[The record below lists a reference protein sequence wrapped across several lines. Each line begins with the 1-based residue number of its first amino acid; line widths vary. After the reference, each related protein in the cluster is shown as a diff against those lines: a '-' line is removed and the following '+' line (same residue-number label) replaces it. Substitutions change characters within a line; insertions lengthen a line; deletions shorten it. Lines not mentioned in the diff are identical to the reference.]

1 MTALALAITLLAL
14 AATTAGAQPAACR
27 TDSSAEAFVA
37 CARAGTE
44 RYRDQAMAVL
54 DGYRRV
60 GSDFPGMGEHW
71 IRMALVF
78 DGTID
83 ARQPEVLTYVVVDG
97 MPRLLGVAYL
107 VPLLAGEQPPDQ
119 PIGRGAW
126 HDHSRTLEDE
136 TVLPM
141 HHAPD
146 SGEGARLAM
155 LHAWIWSPNPAG
167 MFAADNWAIPFI
179 RLGLTPDLS
188 QAGAVAKALSLAAGG
203 RAYVERAID
212 AAAQPTRGERQQ
224 VATALDRA
232 EVLVTAIARRLP
244 GSAVDAVAATKL
256 TSAWAGLW
264 LAIDAALGTKARS
277 RLSALVLR

>member
-14 AATTAGAQPAACR
+14 AATTADAQPAACR

-37 CARAGTE
+37 CAQAGTE

-54 DGYRRV
+54 DGYRRI

-83 ARQPEVLTYVVVDG
+83 ARQPEVLTYVAVGG
-97 MPRLLGVAYL
+97 MSRLLGVAYV
-107 VPLLAGEQPPDQ
+107 VPLLAGEQPPPH
-119 PIGRGAW
+119 PIGREAW

-167 MFAADNWAIPFI
+167 MFAADNWAIPYI

-188 QAGAVAKALSLAAGG
+188 QPGAVAKALSLIAGG
-203 RAYVERAID
+203 RAYVEAAIH
-212 AAAQPTRGERQQ
+212 AAARPSDKEGRR

-232 EVLVTAIARRLP
+232 EALVTAIARDLAGP
-244 GSAVDAVAATKL
+244 DLDASAAAKL
-256 TSAWAGLW
+256 ASAWAGLW
-264 LAIDAALGTKARS
+264 LAIDAALGTEARG

>member
-1 MTALALAITLLAL
+1 MTALSLVILLLAL
-14 AATTAGAQPAACR
+14 GETTAGAQPVGCH

-37 CARAGTE
+37 CAQAGTE
-44 RYRDQAMAVL
+44 RYRDRAIAVL

-83 ARQPEVLTYVVVDG
+83 ARQPEVLIYVFVGGV
-97 MPRLLGVAYL
+97 PRLLGVAFV
-107 VPLLAGEQPPDQ
+107 VPLLAGEQPPAH
-119 PIGRGAW
+119 PIGREAW

-167 MFAADNWAIPFI
+167 MFAADNWAIPYI
-179 RLGLTPDLS
+179 RLGLTPDRS

-203 RAYVERAID
+203 RGYVERAIH
-212 AAAQPTRGERQQ
+212 AAARPSDNERQR
-224 VATALDRA
+224 VAVALDRA
-232 EVLVTAIARRLP
+232 EALVTAIARDLQGP
-244 GSAVDAVAATKL
+244 DVDEPAAGKL
-256 TSAWAGLW
+256 ASAWAGLW
-264 LAIDAALGTKARS
+264 LAIDAALGTEARG

>member
-1 MTALALAITLLAL
+1 MTALSLAILLMAL
-14 AATTAGAQPAACR
+14 GETTAGAQPVACR

-37 CARAGTE
+37 CAQAGTE
-44 RYRDQAMAVL
+44 RYRDRAMAVL

-107 VPLLAGEQPPDQ
+107 VPLLAGEQPPDP

-167 MFAADNWAIPFI
+167 MFAADNWAIPYI

-188 QAGAVAKALSLAAGG
+188 QAGAVAKALSLTAGG
-203 RAYVERAID
+203 RAYVERAIH
-212 AAAQPTRGERQQ
+212 AAVRPSDNERQR
-224 VATALDRA
+224 VAVALDRA
-232 EVLVTAIARRLP
+232 EALVTAIVRELEGP
-244 GSAVDAVAATKL
+244 DVDAPAAAQL
-256 TSAWAGLW
+256 ASAWAGLW
-264 LAIDAALGTKARS
+264 LAIDAALGTEARS